1 MPAPPV
7 ILLHENEEWLPPLR
21 RALSDFGIPYD
32 EWFITDGHFDVLDT
46 PPRAVYFNRMSAS
59 SHTRGHAVSVDH
71 TRQLLAWLK
80 RHGRRVVNGLNAFE
94 LEMSKVRQYQALQ
107 DAEVRV
113 PETRAVAGGPDALLN
128 AARDVPAP
136 FVTKHNRGGK
146 GLGVELFETRD
157 AFERHVRSDACTP
170 SPDHITLL
178 QQYIPSSDQTI
189 TRCEF
194 VGGRFVYAVR
204 VDTSDGFELCPAE
217 ACRTDVAK
225 NGAPDAP
232 SDGERCMVEDEDALF
247 SLRTDVPEDLIARY
261 MQFLAAERVDVAGIE
276 FIEDDEGRRWTYDV
290 NGTTNYNP
298 DIEAAAERSAW
309 SAVASYLQHERE
321 ALASVA

>member
-1 MPAPPV
+1 MSRLPV
-7 ILLHENEEWLPPLR
+7 TILHENEEWLAPLLD
-21 RALSDFGIPYD
+21 ALTAADVPFR
-32 EWFITDGHFDVLDT
+32 ERFIADGSFDVLDA
-46 PPRAVYFNRMSAS
+46 PQEGIYLNRMSAS
-59 SHTRGHAVSVDH
+59 SHTRGHTASVDH
-71 TRQLLAWLK
+71 TRQLLARLK
-80 RHGRRVVNGLNAFE
+80 RHGRRVVNGLDAFE
-94 LEMSKVRQYQALQ
+94 LEMSKVRQYQALE
-107 DAEVRV
+107 AAGLRV
-113 PETRAVAGGPDALLN
+113 PPTTAVAGGPDALVE
-128 AARDVPAP
+128 AARTVPTP

-146 GLGVELFETRD
+146 GLGVQLFETHD
-157 AFERHVRSDACTP
+157 AFEQHVRSDAFTP

-217 ACRTDVAK
+217 ACRTDASE
-225 NGAPDAP
+225 NGAAAAA
-232 SDGERCMVEDEDALF
+232 DGERCMVDDEDALF

-261 MQFLAAERVDVAGIE
+261 VQFLAVERIDIAGIE

-298 DIEAAAERSAW
+298 DIEAAADRSAW

-321 ALASVA
+321 ALASVV